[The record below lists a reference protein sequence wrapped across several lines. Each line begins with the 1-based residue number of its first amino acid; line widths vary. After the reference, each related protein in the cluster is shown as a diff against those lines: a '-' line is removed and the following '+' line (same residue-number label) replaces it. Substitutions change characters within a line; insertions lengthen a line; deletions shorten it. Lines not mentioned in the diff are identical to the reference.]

1 MIICLAVEQD
11 NLNSLLSTRFE
22 KARYF
27 IFYNSERREFD
38 LVKNQQGFFKR
49 GKAHL
54 LVAEKKP
61 ELVITGNIEPDSYDF
76 LKASGI
82 KIASGVFGIS
92 GREAIE
98 RYLHGRLREAEEI
111 KGAGKGRI
119 L

>member
-1 MIICLAVEQD
+1 MIICLTTEKD
-11 NLNSLLSTRFE
+11 DFDSLLASRFE
-22 KARYF
+22 KAGYF
-27 IFYNSERREFD
+27 IFFDTERREFN
-38 LVKNQQGFFKR
+38 LVKNQRGFLGR
-49 GKAHL
+49 AKAHQ
-54 LVAEKKP
+54 LVAEKEP
-61 ELVITGNIEPDSYDF
+61 DLIICGNIEPNAFDF
-76 LKASGI
+76 LKASGV

>member
-1 MIICLAVEQD
+1 LPR
-11 NLNSLLSTRFE
+11 L
-22 KARYF
+22 
-27 IFYNSERREFD
+27 
-38 LVKNQQGFFKR
+38 KNPRGFFKR
-49 GKAHL
+49 GKAYL
-54 LVAEKKP
+54 LAAEKEP
-61 ELVITGNIEPDSYDF
+61 DLVITGNIEPDSYDF

-111 KGAGKGRI
+111 PGAGRGRI